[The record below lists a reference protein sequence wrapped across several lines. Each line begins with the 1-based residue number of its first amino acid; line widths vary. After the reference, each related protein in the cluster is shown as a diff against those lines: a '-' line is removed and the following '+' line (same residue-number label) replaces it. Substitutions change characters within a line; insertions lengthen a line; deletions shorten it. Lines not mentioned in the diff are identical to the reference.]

1 MVAVILLLVSVTA
14 NEAGDLS
21 AASCRKCVC
30 VLGWG
35 VGGLSG
41 DSALIQLTRNWINAN
56 CGAVHFQQ
64 PTQFSANFYLSVRSL

>member
-1 MVAVILLLVSVTA
+1 MKQEILA
-14 NEAGDLS
+14 QHPAGS
-21 AASCRKCVC
+21 VC
-30 VLGWG
+30 VYWGGG